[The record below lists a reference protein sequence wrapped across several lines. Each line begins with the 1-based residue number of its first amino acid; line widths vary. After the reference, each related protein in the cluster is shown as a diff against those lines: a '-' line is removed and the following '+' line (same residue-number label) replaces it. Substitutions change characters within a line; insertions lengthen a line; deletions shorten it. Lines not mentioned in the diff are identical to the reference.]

1 MVPSLQNYLWKKY
14 SHITIVIEVSHTTP
28 SCPKNAVSLLELY
41 CFAVFKTLWVVWLT
55 TGKTF
60 PSIKWFEYQDK
71 TKVQIS
77 LKTFSAVCLHIL
89 SISLSSMSFWPL
101 ECRLNWISPVRKNI
115 SNIKRCLELSFF
127 YIIDYELIM
136 AADDQALRRV
146 WLCISISIIIMQ
158 DYFSKYTLL
167 VS

>member
-1 MVPSLQNYLWKKY
+1 MIKFGLYVVPSLQNYLWKKY

-41 CFAVFKTLWVVWLT
+41 CFAVFKTLWLVWLT

-77 LKTFSAVCLHIL
+77 WMTFSAVCLHIL

-101 ECRLNWISPVRKNI
+101 ECRLNWISTFRSLSKNYTSFNLHEDYRKYI
-115 SNIKRCLELSFF
+115 FLLKTIPTIKLF
-127 YIIDYELIM
+127 YIVDYEY
-136 AADDQALRRV
+136 
-146 WLCISISIIIMQ
+146 W
-158 DYFSKYTLL
+158 
-167 VS
+167 